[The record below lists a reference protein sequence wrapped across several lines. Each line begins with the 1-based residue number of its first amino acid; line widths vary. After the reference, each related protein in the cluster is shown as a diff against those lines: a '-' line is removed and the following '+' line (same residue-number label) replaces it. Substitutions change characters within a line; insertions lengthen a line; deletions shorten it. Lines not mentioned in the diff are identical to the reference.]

1 MTLTRRLRVGGVP
14 EHFNL
19 PWRLAIDDNAFS
31 KTGAAVAYTDY
42 PGGTGE
48 LTRALRDNELDV
60 ALVLTEGAVADIL
73 QHDRNRLV
81 KIYVTSPLTWGIHVA
96 ASSDIRRIAAIRGKR
111 IAISR
116 YGSGSHLI
124 AIVDAA
130 ERGWPTDDM
139 TFVVVDSLDGAREA
153 LANGK
158 ADVFLWERHMTQPL
172 VDAGEFRRVGQRE
185 VPWPA
190 FAVSVRR
197 EILGSHAQE
206 IRVVLDVVA
215 RYAAKL
221 KRRKTAPLLIAD
233 TYGIRL
239 ADAEKW
245 LKSVRWGVGYRRPT
259 GALIRVARALEKQR
273 VIAVDR
279 FDPDSVWHH
288 L

>member
-1 MTLTRRLRVGGVP
+1 MALTRRLRVGGVP

-31 KTGAAVAYTDY
+31 ETGAAVTYADY

-48 LTRALRDNELDV
+48 LTRALRDDELDL

-81 KIYVTSPLTWGIHVA
+81 KTYVSSPLTWGIHVA
-96 ASSDIRRIAAIRGKR
+96 ASSDIKRIAAIRGKR

-139 TFVVVDSLDGAREA
+139 TFVVVKSLDGARRA
-153 LANGK
+153 LASRK
-158 ADVFLWERHMTQPL
+158 AEVFLWERHMTQPL

-190 FAVSVRR
+190 FAVSARR
-197 EILGSHAQE
+197 QILGSHAEE
-206 IRVVLDVVA
+206 IRAVLDVVA
-215 RYAAKL
+215 RYAANL
-221 KRRKTAPLLIAD
+221 RRRKTAPSLIAD
-233 TYGIRL
+233 TYGMRL
-239 ADAEKW
+239 ADAKRW
-245 LKSVRWGVGYRRPT
+245 LRRVRWGIGYRRPT
-259 GALIRVARALEKQR
+259 AALLRVVSALEAQQ
-273 VIAVDR
+273 VIAIDH
-279 FDPDSVWHH
+279 FDPDKVWHY

>member
-1 MTLTRRLRVGGVP
+1 MTKLLRVGGVP

-19 PWRLAIDDNAFS
+19 PWRLAMDDSAFS
-31 KTGAAVAYTDY
+31 ETGAAVEYADY
-42 PGGTGE
+42 PAGTGE

-60 ALVLTEGAVADIL
+60 ALVLTEGAVADII

-81 KIYVTSPLTWGIHVA
+81 KIYVDSPLIWGIHVA
-96 ASSDIRRIAAIRGKR
+96 ATSDIRKVAAIRGTR

-139 TFVVVDSLDGAREA
+139 KFVIVDSLDGARRA
-153 LANGK
+153 LASGK

-172 VDAGEFRRVGQRE
+172 VDRGEFRRVGQRE

-197 EILGSHAQE
+197 QIVGSHVHQ
-206 IRVVLDVVA
+206 IRAVLDVVT
-215 RYAAKL
+215 RYAANL
-221 KRRKTAPLLIAD
+221 KRRKTAALVIAD

-245 LKSVRWGVGYRRPT
+245 LAGVRWGGSYRRPT
-259 GALIRVARALEKQR
+259 AALGRIAKALETQG
-273 VIAVDR
+273 VIGIGR
-279 FDPDSVWHH
+279 YDPDKVWHR

>member
-1 MTLTRRLRVGGVP
+1 MTERLRVGGVP

-19 PWRLAIDDNAFS
+19 PWRLAINDNAFAR
-31 KTGAAVAYTDY
+31 TGATVVYSDY
-42 PGGTGE
+42 PAGTGE
-48 LTRALRDNELDV
+48 LTRALRDGELDV

-73 QHDRNRLV
+73 HHDKNRLV
-81 KIYVTSPLTWGIHVA
+81 KVYVTSPLVWGIHVA
-96 ASSDIRRIAAIRGKR
+96 APSDITSIAAIRGKR
-111 IAISR
+111 VAISR

-130 ERGWPTDDM
+130 ERHWPTDDM
-139 TFVVVDSLDGAREA
+139 DFVVVDNLDGARKA
-153 LANGK
+153 LASGK

-172 VDAGEFRRVGQRE
+172 VETGEFRRVGQRE

-197 EILGSHAQE
+197 QILGSHAQE
-206 IRVVLDVVA
+206 IRAVLDIVA

-239 ADAEKW
+239 ADADKW
-245 LKSVRWGVGYRRPT
+245 LNSVRWGVGYRRPT
-259 GALIRVARALEKQR
+259 GALIRVARALETQR

-279 FDPDSVWHH
+279 FDPDTVWHR

>member
-1 MTLTRRLRVGGVP
+1 MTKQLRVGGVP

-19 PWRLAIDDNAFS
+19 PWRLAVADNAFAT
-31 KTGAAVAYTDY
+31 TGIGVAYAEV
-42 PGGTGE
+42 PAGTGE
-48 LTRALRDNELDV
+48 LTRALRDNELDL

-73 QHDRNRLV
+73 QHDKNRLV
-81 KIYVTSPLTWGIHVA
+81 KIYVTSPLIWGIHVA
-96 ASSDIRRIAAIRGKR
+96 ATSDIKSVTAIRGRR

-130 ERGWPTDDM
+130 VRGWATGDM
-139 TFVVVDSLDGAREA
+139 RFVVVDNLDGARDA
-153 LANGK
+153 LSSGK
-158 ADVFLWERHMTQPL
+158 ADIFLWERHMTQPL

-197 EILGSHAQE
+197 QIINSHAKH
-206 IRVVLDVVA
+206 IRAALDVVA
-215 RYAAKL
+215 RYAHNL
-221 KRRKTAPLLIAD
+221 KRRKTAAVQIAD

-239 ADAEKW
+239 TDAENW
-245 LKSVRWGVGYRRPT
+245 LQSVRWGNGYRRPT
-259 GALIRVARALEKQR
+259 AALHRIADALQAQR
-273 VIAVDR
+273 VVVSDH
-279 FDPDSVWHH
+279 FDPDTVWHC